1 MLTEELRL
9 CVQLGSYAGGLHVG
23 CCDGW
28 VSWLRKGRR
37 KVLSITYCTL
47 NHFYDSYTWIDG
59 DVEKRGGVPL
69 HMYWGEQ

>member
-1 MLTEELRL
+1 M
-9 CVQLGSYAGGLHVG
+9 G

-47 NHFYDSYTWIDG
+47 NHFYGSYTWIDG